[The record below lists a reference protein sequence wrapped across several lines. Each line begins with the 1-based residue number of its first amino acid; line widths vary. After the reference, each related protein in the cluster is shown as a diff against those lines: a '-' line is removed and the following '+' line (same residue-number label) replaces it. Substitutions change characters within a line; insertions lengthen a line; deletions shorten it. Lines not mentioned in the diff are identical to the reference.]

1 MPSKTRV
8 RGAALLAL
16 LASVDVELHYE
27 YADGNVTESFDA
39 WRERTDEQQ

>member
-27 YADGNVTESFDA
+27 YADGNVKSFDA